1 MHYVM
6 SDIHGKYEKYLQMLE
21 LIQFSEQDKLFIL
34 GDIADRGEQPI
45 EIYQDM
51 MKRNNIIPIMGNHD
65 YMALFLLDML
75 ITDMTEEN
83 FAADLELEDMQDIL
97 AWIDE
102 GGDTTIAGF
111 QKLSISEREEIL
123 DYIAGF
129 ALYQEIQIQ
138 EKKFILVHAGLE
150 NFEETRKLDSY
161 EPQELLFIRDDPD
174 KAYFQDKNIYVI
186 TGHTPTPYYSGKAE
200 IYHGNNRICI
210 DCGACFQ
217 TGRLA
222 CLCLETMEEF
232 YI

>member
-34 GDIADRGEQPI
+34 GDIADRGEKPV

-65 YMALFLLDML
+65 YMALFLLDKL
-75 ITDMTEEN
+75 VTDMTEEN
-83 FAADLELEDMQDIL
+83 FATGLELEDIQDIL

-111 QKLSISEREEIL
+111 QKLSIPEREEIL

-150 NFEETRKLDSY
+150 NFKETRDLDSY
-161 EPQELLFIRDDPD
+161 QPEEVLLIRDDPD
-174 KAYFQDKNIYVI
+174 KAYFQGKNIYVI

-200 IYHGNNRICI
+200 IYHGANRICI

>member
-21 LIQFSEQDKLFIL
+21 LIQFCEQDKLFIL
-34 GDIADRGEQPI
+34 GDIADRGEQPVA
-45 EIYQDM
+45 IYQDI

-65 YMALFLLDML
+65 YMALFLLDKL
-75 ITDMTEEN
+75 VTDITEEN
-83 FAADLELEDMQDIL
+83 FATGLELEDIEDIL

-111 QKLSISEREEIL
+111 QKLSIPEREKIL

-129 ALYQEIQIQ
+129 DLYKIIQIQ
-138 EKKFILVHAGLE
+138 EKKFILVHAGLGH
-150 NFEETRKLDSY
+150 FEETKKLEDY
-161 EPQELLFIRDDPD
+161 QPEDLLFTRDNPD

-186 TGHTPTPYYSGKAE
+186 TGHTPTPYYSGKPE
-200 IYHGNNRICI
+200 IYHGKNRICI